1 MGQVRILLLIFLPPM
16 LIIILIFVVGL
27 TPAAVSAYLSFQA
40 ERAERATKGHSAV
53 EDTFLGSRVTRMLEG
68 DGDLHYVDGMGY
80 MIGDITCDLNARS
93 PYLRCAINP
102 MGPCD
107 GCNAYAPKVF
117 DRQF

>member
-1 MGQVRILLLIFLPPM
+1 M
-16 LIIILIFVVGL
+16 LIIVLIFVVGL
-27 TPAAVSAYLSFQA
+27 APACISAYLSIR
-40 ERAERATKGHSAV
+40 EDRAEKDCAPVSQGPSHRS
-53 EDTFLGSRVTRMLEG
+53 LTRLLEG

-107 GCNAYAPKVF
+107 GCSAYAPKVF
-117 DRQF
+117 DRQV

>member
-1 MGQVRILLLIFLPPM
+1 M
-16 LIIILIFVVGL
+16 LIIVLIFVVGL
-27 TPAAVSAYLSFQA
+27 APAFISAYLSIR
-40 ERAERATKGHSAV
+40 EDRAGKGCDSVGSAGMRSG
-53 EDTFLGSRVTRMLEG
+53 LAQLM
-68 DGDLHYVDGMGY
+68 DGNDDLHYVDGMGY

-107 GCNAYAPKVF
+107 GCSAYAPKVF

>member
-1 MGQVRILLLIFLPPM
+1 MLVIF
-16 LIIILIFVVGL
+16 LIFVIGL
-27 TPAAVSAYLSFQA
+27 TPAIVSAWMSV
-40 ERAERATKGHSAV
+40 RADQNEKRNEGSVTPTPMRHS
-53 EDTFLGSRVTRMLEG
+53 MLKLI
-68 DGDLHYVDGMGY
+68 DGNADLHYVDGMGY

-107 GCNAYAPKVF
+107 GCSAYAPKVF

>member
-1 MGQVRILLLIFLPPM
+1 MLVIL
-16 LIIILIFVVGL
+16 LIFVVGL
-27 TPAAVSAYLSFQA
+27 APAVISAYLSI
-40 ERAERATKGHSAV
+40 RAEREAKGCAPPSNYSSS
-53 EDTFLGSRVTRMLEG
+53 LGANVLRLVDG

-107 GCNAYAPKVF
+107 GCSAYAPRVF
-117 DRQF
+117 DRQV